1 LKTISHFRILAK
13 LGSGGMGEV
22 YLAEDINLDR
32 KVAIKFV
39 SPELVADERAK
50 KSLIREARAAA
61 MLDHPNICT
70 IYEVGEDRKRNFIV
84 MQYAEGE
91 TLAARIK
98 NGPLD
103 LGETL
108 AVALQVGDA
117 LAEAHAHGIAHFDI
131 KPQNIMLA
139 AHGQVKVLD
148 FGLARIVRKEQI
160 PDSEAETARFS
171 TRSDAIVGTVSYMSP
186 EQLRGEELDGRSDI
200 FSFGVTLYELVSGHQ
215 PFAAKSAAEIISAI
229 LTREPPPLR
238 YYLPD
243 LPDKFERIVRQCL
256 EKNPERRARSVREL
270 LIDLQ
275 TLKRDMDQSVIA
287 ADIAASHRRRLVG
300 RRGKPIH
307 SIAVLPLINAGAD
320 PNTEY
325 LSDGITENIINSLS
339 RLPELRV
346 MARSTV
352 FHYKGR
358 IVDPQTVGKELGV
371 RAVLSGK
378 VLQIDDRL
386 IISTELAD
394 VVDGAQLWGE
404 QYNRKLS
411 DILEVQEDISK
422 EIVQKLR
429 LHLTNE
435 QKKRLTKQHTVNIVA
450 YHQYL
455 KGRYHWNKRTAEG
468 FKKAIE
474 CFQQAIVTDPAYA
487 PAHVGIADC
496 YALLPFYDEGAP
508 IQFYHQAK
516 TAATRALEIDN
527 TLAEAHT
534 SLGQIRLYYDWDWAA
549 AERELKRALELAP
562 NSPNTHHVYS
572 VYLSAVGRLTHALQ
586 EVGRALELDPVS
598 LPINADL
605 GVMFYFARQYDQAIQ
620 QQLKTIELDANFA
633 PAHAFLAWA
642 YAEHGMYKEAIAE
655 CEKASSLVD
664 APWILASLGYTHAL
678 AGSTDA
684 AAQVL
689 DQLKERASRGY
700 VSPYDLAL
708 VYASLG
714 SDEQALALL
723 EAAFKERSG
732 VLIWG
737 LQNDPRLDGLR
748 AKAAFASLL
757 RRVGFVSSGTS
768 Q

>member
-1 LKTISHFRILAK
+1 
-13 LGSGGMGEV
+13 MGEV

-98 NGPLD
+98 YGPLD

-275 TLKRDMDQSVIA
+275 TLKRDMDQSIIA
-287 ADIAASHRRRLVG
+287 ADIAASHRQ
-300 RRGKPIH
+300 
-307 SIAVLPLINAGAD
+307 SI
-320 PNTEY
+320 
-325 LSDGITENIINSLS
+325 
-339 RLPELRV
+339 RLPSCPSSMPAPIRT
-346 MARSTV
+346 RSTLV
-352 FHYKGR
+352 MG
-358 IVDPQTVGKELGV
+358 
-371 RAVLSGK
+371 S
-378 VLQIDDRL
+378 
-386 IISTELAD
+386 
-394 VVDGAQLWGE
+394 
-404 QYNRKLS
+404 
-411 DILEVQEDISK
+411 
-422 EIVQKLR
+422 QK
-429 LHLTNE
+429 
-435 QKKRLTKQHTVNIVA
+435 
-450 YHQYL
+450 
-455 KGRYHWNKRTAEG
+455 
-468 FKKAIE
+468 
-474 CFQQAIVTDPAYA
+474 
-487 PAHVGIADC
+487 
-496 YALLPFYDEGAP
+496 
-508 IQFYHQAK
+508 
-516 TAATRALEIDN
+516 
-527 TLAEAHT
+527 TL
-534 SLGQIRLYYDWDWAA
+534 
-549 AERELKRALELAP
+549 
-562 NSPNTHHVYS
+562 
-572 VYLSAVGRLTHALQ
+572 
-586 EVGRALELDPVS
+586 
-598 LPINADL
+598 
-605 GVMFYFARQYDQAIQ
+605 
-620 QQLKTIELDANFA
+620 
-633 PAHAFLAWA
+633 
-642 YAEHGMYKEAIAE
+642 
-655 CEKASSLVD
+655 
-664 APWILASLGYTHAL
+664 
-678 AGSTDA
+678 
-684 AAQVL
+684 
-689 DQLKERASRGY
+689 
-700 VSPYDLAL
+700 
-708 VYASLG
+708 
-714 SDEQALALL
+714 
-723 EAAFKERSG
+723 
-732 VLIWG
+732 
-737 LQNDPRLDGLR
+737 
-748 AKAAFASLL
+748 
-757 RRVGFVSSGTS
+757 
-768 Q
+768 

>member
-1 LKTISHFRILAK
+1 
-13 LGSGGMGEV
+13 MGEV

-98 NGPLD
+98 YGPLD

-186 EQLRGEELDGRSDI
+186 EQLRGEELDRRSDI

-256 EKNPERRARSVREL
+256 EKKPERRARSVREL

-307 SIAVLPLINAGAD
+307 SIAVLPLINADAD

-325 LSDGITENIINSLS
+325 FSDGITENIINSLS

-508 IQFYHQAK
+508 IQVYHQAK

-534 SLGQIRLYYDWDWAA
+534 SLA
-549 AERELKRALELAP
+549 
-562 NSPNTHHVYS
+562 
-572 VYLSAVGRLTHALQ
+572 
-586 EVGRALELDPVS
+586 
-598 LPINADL
+598 
-605 GVMFYFARQYDQAIQ
+605 
-620 QQLKTIELDANFA
+620 
-633 PAHAFLAWA
+633 
-642 YAEHGMYKEAIAE
+642 
-655 CEKASSLVD
+655 
-664 APWILASLGYTHAL
+664 
-678 AGSTDA
+678 
-684 AAQVL
+684 
-689 DQLKERASRGY
+689 
-700 VSPYDLAL
+700 
-708 VYASLG
+708 
-714 SDEQALALL
+714 
-723 EAAFKERSG
+723 
-732 VLIWG
+732 
-737 LQNDPRLDGLR
+737 
-748 AKAAFASLL
+748 
-757 RRVGFVSSGTS
+757 
-768 Q
+768 